1 MTEIIKAIRK
11 AAGQNADIILGE
23 VTNFDKETWC
33 ATVKFNKTLEL
44 DQVSVKCVINSEA
57 SGILVEPKIGSQVSC
72 GLIDGKIENLFII
85 TYSEVVKYRLIT
97 DLIELNGDSNGGL
110 LIESKLVQELKKVNQ
125 LLQSLTSVINGAPV
139 PEPGNGSPSALQ
151 ISLKAAIA
159 GKQLPTY
166 EDITN
171 QKVKH
176 GE

>member
-1 MTEIIKAIRK
+1 MTDIIKAIRT
-11 AAGQNADIILGE
+11 AAGKKADIILGE
-23 VTNFDKETWC
+23 VTAFDSETWC
-33 ATVKFNKTLEL
+33 ATVEFNKTLKL

-57 SGILVEPKIGSQVSC
+57 SGILVEPKVGSKVSC

-125 LLQSLTSVINGAPV
+125 LLQSITSVLNGSPIA
-139 PEPGNGSPSALQ
+139 EPGNGAPSALQ
-151 ISLKAAIA
+151 IALKAAVS
-159 GKQLPTY
+159 GKSLPTY